1 MFGSSEDRARQL
13 AGRHRKERKT
23 SGSSYTSCRSFT
35 SSTQNPTQLQTTYTF
50 MGRDAHHINQTAR
63 DTSQNTSS
71 YPPHSPPHSNGHT
84 LGNKIAKH
92 KNSHE
97 LSPADLSIRGTS
109 SLFTDLSAYSSVPS
123 TLHES
128 ADQSAAHLQT
138 LLIHQ
143 KNRPEHLSTILY
155 GNPSAPNLTSSYY
168 GRRAASYSSSL
179 HLPSRHIVSHP
190 SKLLTGVHVTSVME
204 AVHGPNCAQSQEVGY
219 ILILTTC
226 ERL

>member
-35 SSTQNPTQLQTTYTF
+35 SSIQNPTQLQTTYTF
-50 MGRDAHHINQTAR
+50 MGRDAHHINQTAQ

-71 YPPHSPPHSNGHT
+71 YPPHSPPHSNGHA

-97 LSPADLSIRGTS
+97 LSPADLSIRETS
-109 SLFTDLSAYSSVPS
+109 SLFTNLSAHS
-123 TLHES
+123 
-128 ADQSAAHLQT
+128 
-138 LLIHQ
+138 Q

-219 ILILTTC
+219 ILILTAC
-226 ERL
+226 EKL